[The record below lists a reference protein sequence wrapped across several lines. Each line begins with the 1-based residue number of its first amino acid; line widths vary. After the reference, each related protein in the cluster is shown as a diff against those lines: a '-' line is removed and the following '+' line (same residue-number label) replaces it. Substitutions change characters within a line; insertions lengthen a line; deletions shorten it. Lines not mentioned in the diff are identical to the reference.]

1 VIVEMLLREENP
13 TMRTKVHRIDPGS
26 KVRMKDLDPD
36 ATPLCDDR
44 ALARERCAELEGKLG
59 ALQELLYAEGK
70 HKVLVILQ
78 GMDTSGKDG
87 TVRHVM
93 SGVSPAGVRVV
104 SFKKPTEEEL
114 DHDFLWRVHA
124 KTPGSGEI
132 AIFNRSHYEDVLV
145 VRVHNLV
152 DKKVWR
158 KRYRQINE
166 FERTLAAS
174 GTVMLK
180 FFLNISKNEQRKRL
194 QERIDDP
201 KKHWKFQHGD
211 LDERKLWDDYMDGYA
226 EMLEETSTK
235 WAPWHVIPANA
246 KWYRNLVV
254 AAVIAGALESL
265 KMNYPKI
272 DLSGEV
278 VE

>member
-1 VIVEMLLREENP
+1 MH
-13 TMRTKVHRIDPGS
+13 TKVHRIEPGS
-26 KVRMKDLDPD
+26 KVQIRDLDPD
-36 ATPLCDDR
+36 ATPLCDDKAEGKR
-44 ALARERCAELEGKLG
+44 RSAELQERLDE
-59 ALQELLYAEGK
+59 LQELLYAEHK
-70 HKVLVILQ
+70 HKILVILQ

-93 SGVSPAGVRVV
+93 TGVSPAGVDVV
-104 SFKKPTEEEL
+104 SFRKPTSEEL

-124 KTPGSGEI
+124 RTPRDGEI
-132 AIFNRSHYEDVLV
+132 VIFNRSHYEDVLV

-152 DKKVWR
+152 GEKVWQ

-174 GTVMLK
+174 GTTILK
-180 FFLNISKNEQRKRL
+180 FFLNISKTEQRKRL

-211 LDERKLWDDYMDGYA
+211 IEERKLWDDYMGAYA
-226 EMLEETSTK
+226 DMLEQTSTQY
-235 WAPWHVIPANA
+235 APWYVVPANA
-246 KWYRNLVV
+246 KWYRNLIV
-254 AAVIAGALESL
+254 ADVITDALDSL
-265 KMNYPKI
+265 KMEYPQI

>member
-1 VIVEMLLREENP
+1 MH
-13 TMRTKVHRIDPGS
+13 TKVHRIEPGS
-26 KVRMKDLDPD
+26 KVHIKDLDPD
-36 ATPLCDDR
+36 AKPLCDDK
-44 ALARERCAELEGKLG
+44 AEGKKQSTALQQRLG
-59 ALQELLYAEGK
+59 ELQELLFADHK
-70 HKVLVILQ
+70 HKILVVLQ

-93 SGVSPAGVRVV
+93 SGMSPAGVRVV
-104 SFKKPTEEEL
+104 SFKKPTSEEL

-124 KTPGSGEI
+124 KMPGDGEI
-132 AIFNRSHYEDVLV
+132 AVFNRSHYEDVLV

-152 DKKVWR
+152 GEKVWG

-166 FERTLAAS
+166 FERTLSAC
-174 GTVMLK
+174 GTTILK
-180 FFLNISKNEQRKRL
+180 FFLNISKAEQQKRL

-211 LDERKLWDDYMDGYA
+211 LGERKLWDDYMKAYA
-226 EMLEETSTK
+226 DMLEQTSTK
-235 WAPWHVIPANA
+235 CAPWYVVPANA
-246 KWYRNLVV
+246 KWYRNLLV
-254 AAVIAGALESL
+254 ADVINDALESL
-265 KMNYPKI
+265 KMEYPKI

>member
-1 VIVEMLLREENP
+1 MH
-13 TMRTKVHRIDPGS
+13 TKVHRIDPGS

-36 ATPLCDDR
+36 ATPLCDDKADGKQKCV
-44 ALARERCAELEGKLG
+44 ALEERLG
-59 ALQELLYAEGK
+59 ELQELLYAEHK

-104 SFKKPTEEEL
+104 SFKKPTQEEL
-114 DHDFLWRVHA
+114 DHDYLWRVHA
-124 KTPGSGEI
+124 EMPGDGEI
-132 AIFNRSHYEDVLV
+132 AVFNRSHYEDVLV

-152 DKKVWR
+152 DNEIWR
-158 KRYRQINE
+158 KRYKQINE
-166 FERTLAAS
+166 FERTLAAT
-174 GTVMLK
+174 GTTILK
-180 FFLNISKNEQRKRL
+180 FFLNISKAEQGRRL

-211 LDERKLWDDYMDGYA
+211 LDERKLWDDYMAAYED
-226 EMLEETSTK
+226 MLEKTSTK
-235 WAPWHVIPANA
+235 WAPWWVVPSNA

-254 AAVIAGALESL
+254 ARVINDALKSL
-265 KMNYPKI
+265 RMKYPKI

-278 VE
+278 VI